1 MPPACPVLQRS
12 LLVLHGTPPKPQML
26 GPLAQAVALAQQ
38 YCPAPLG
45 TAPGGV
51 VRGQVQKFPVL
62 DACPVAHVASAG
74 KSAHAENGSE
84 HSKAAENHGARAR
97 TIKDTGSVD
106 ATSIAGGVQTARKR
120 RIA

>member
-74 KSAHAENGSE
+74 KSA
-84 HSKAAENHGARAR
+84 RAP
-97 TIKDTGSVD
+97 KTGQ
-106 ATSIAGGVQTARKR
+106 SIARRQRITGRGHPPLRTQGVLRPQALPEEFKQL
-120 RIA
+120 ANDG